1 MNEANFSNDFDNEG
15 LINLKDSSQ
24 IFRSAETF
32 AIAVL
37 DNTLQLIYSNNLFS
51 KLFSAAK
58 EYPILNI
65 SADPELNSILQSF
78 TKSNI
83 TEFTFG
89 FTLLDE
95 SSAYGN
101 EFTLE
106 VKKVN
111 LHSRDYLLLVITSE
125 DSQNKLESKVNT
137 LHSAVEQGN
146 LPLMIINSDGKISYT
161 TKSLENILRR
171 TIEDFYGMFFTEAL
185 NLLFTSTELQAAESA
200 FRRKEEWIKVV
211 HSFDDFN
218 NISFRE
224 FKLIPIK
231 NNTSDETQFLLTA
244 TDVTQYLLRNE
255 AIKES
260 ERKLKSIVNNVSDI
274 LFIIREENSEYYFE
288 IVNKNFLQIFNSAQE
303 ELTGKNIKSVLKISF
318 IEILLNAINQLEVSS
333 GKKLD
338 IKFDCSPKYYSGII
352 SLLENTNAAE
362 KLYIISLKDVSSQ
375 REYEKHLENAYKKEL
390 HLNKLKSNFI
400 ENVSHEIRTPLTA
413 IKGYSEIIQD
423 YIEEK
428 DYESINELLISVKD
442 VMNRVVNLF
451 GNIVE
456 LSMIEAGDYKIDLVI
471 LNCNQVLRSVYSKY
485 FETAKQKNI
494 SIELKLSDK
503 ELLIEIDWIILEKIV
518 DAIVNNAVKY
528 SNFGNVILSS
538 YSNNGK
544 VFISITDS
552 GVGIAKEDIPILL
565 EPFNQEETG
574 YTKRYEGAGL
584 GLSIAYKLTKLLK
597 GSFEIISEKN
607 CGTNILISF
616 PEKKSEEILSN

>member
-1 MNEANFSNDFDNEG
+1 MNENNFQNDFVNEG
-15 LINLKDSSQ
+15 AINLKDSSQ
-24 IFRSAETF
+24 TFRSTETF

-37 DNTLQLIYSNNLFS
+37 DNTLQLIYTNNLF
-51 KLFSAAK
+51 LNLCPAAK
-58 EYPILNI
+58 QYPILNI
-65 SADPELNSILQSF
+65 ESDPELNSVLHSF

-83 TEFTFG
+83 TEFNFG
-89 FTLLDE
+89 FTLLEEGSD
-95 SSAYGN
+95 YGN
-101 EFTLE
+101 EFIVE
-106 VKKVN
+106 AKKIN
-111 LHSRDYLLLVITSE
+111 LHSQDYLLLIIMSE
-125 DSQNKLESKVNT
+125 DPQNRLESKVNT

-146 LPLMIINSDGKISYT
+146 LPLMIISSDGKISYT

-185 NLLFTSTELQAAESA
+185 NLLLTSTELQAAESA
-200 FRRKEEWIKVV
+200 FRRKEEWTKVV

-224 FKLIPIK
+224 FKLNPIK
-231 NNTSDETQFLLTA
+231 NNTSENTQFLLTA

-260 ERKLKSIVNNVSDI
+260 ERKLKSIVNNISDI
-274 LFIIREENSEYYFE
+274 LFIIREERNEYFFE
-288 IVNKNFLQIFNSAQE
+288 IVNKNFLHIFNGGQE
-303 ELTGKNIKSVLKISF
+303 ELTGKNIKSILKISF
-318 IEILLNAINQLEVSS
+318 VEILLDAIYRLEISAE
-333 GKKLD
+333 KKLE
-338 IKFDCSPKYYSGII
+338 IEFNCSTKYYAGII

-362 KLYIISLKDVSSQ
+362 KFYIISLKDISSQ
-375 REYEKHLENAYKKEL
+375 REYEKHLETAYSKEL
-390 HLNKLKSNFI
+390 HLNKLKSTFI
-400 ENVSHEIRTPLTA
+400 ENMSHEIRTPLTA

-423 YIEEK
+423 YIQEK

-451 GNIVE
+451 GNIVD
-456 LSMIEAGDYKIDLVI
+456 LSMIEAGDYKVDLVI
-471 LNCNQVLRSVYSKY
+471 LNCNQVLRSVYSLY
-485 FETAKQKNI
+485 FEKAKQKNI

-518 DAIVNNAVKY
+518 NALVNNAIKY
-528 SNFGNVILSS
+528 SNFGKIILSS

-544 VFISITDS
+544 VFISITDT
-552 GVGIAKEDIPILL
+552 GVGISKEDIPILL

-607 CGTNILISF
+607 SGTNILISF
-616 PEKKSEEILSN
+616 PEKKPEEILSN